1 MTPQQIKRALEN
13 IDTML
18 EKADQQSTRDY
29 GTAQAIGAL
38 IIAVSNLRDIVNE
51 MFMSKQVEG
60 K

>member
-13 IDTML
+13 VDAML
-18 EKADQQSTRDY
+18 EKANQQSTRDP

-38 IIAVSNLRDIVNE
+38 ILAVSNLRDIVNE
-51 MFMSKQVEG
+51 MFVSKLVEE